1 MCNAHCTLC
10 MVQCE
15 SREKSTTSDQICLIS
30 FFQHAVRQRACIWR
44 GWHVCCFRARLRWK
58 MPALHVSS
66 HSCFLFKAA
75 PATTPRAE
83 TVTTKML
90 RLLVRSTQISVR
102 QVSFNLKKK
111 KMSPSWFSVVA
122 VFPWFSAVEMVPV
135 VPVVGISLR
144 FRFGLVNLVKTWITR
159 FALVN
164 LVMSSFNTARCST
177 LDRRL
182 VRQQRIWMFEN

>member
-1 MCNAHCTLC
+1 MQCTLC

-30 FFQHAVRQRACIWR
+30 FFQHAVRQRACILR

-83 TVTTKML
+83 AVTTKML

-111 KMSPSWFSVVA
+111 KKCHLHDFLLLLCFHGFLLWRWSPW
-122 VFPWFSAVEMVPV
+122 FPWLA
-135 VPVVGISLR
+135 
-144 FRFGLVNLVKTWITR
+144 
-159 FALVN
+159 
-164 LVMSSFNTARCST
+164 
-177 LDRRL
+177 
-182 VRQQRIWMFEN
+182 

>member
-1 MCNAHCTLC
+1 MQSGRELAFEEGGTFVVSEQGCVGRCQLC
-10 MVQCE
+10 MWAPTVAFSLKRRRQPLQGQRLSQRRCWG
-15 SREKSTTSDQICLIS
+15 CLWGVPR
-30 FFQHAVRQRACIWR
+30 FLCGKCHLIWR
-44 GWHVCCFRARLRWK
+44 R
-58 MPALHVSS
+58 
-66 HSCFLFKAA
+66 
-75 PATTPRAE
+75 
-83 TVTTKML
+83 
-90 RLLVRSTQISVR
+90 
-102 QVSFNLKKK
+102 K

-144 FRFGLVNLVKTWITR
+144 FWFGLVNLVKTWITR

>member
-1 MCNAHCTLC
+1 MQCTLC

-111 KMSPSWFSVVA
+111 KNVTFMIFCCCCVSMVFCCGDGPRGSRGWHKLEISVWF
-122 VFPWFSAVEMVPV
+122 
-135 VPVVGISLR
+135 G
-144 FRFGLVNLVKTWITR
+144 
-159 FALVN
+159 
-164 LVMSSFNTARCST
+164 
-177 LDRRL
+177 
-182 VRQQRIWMFEN
+182 

>member
-1 MCNAHCTLC
+1 MSVTDLFQTIGVQCNAHCAWC
-10 MVQCE
+10 SVKV
-15 SREKSTTSDQICLIS
+15 EKNQQLQICLIS

-44 GWHVCCFRARLRWK
+44 GWNACCFRARLRWK

-111 KMSPSWFSVVA
+111 KCHLHDFLLLLCFHGFLLWRWSPWLA
-122 VFPWFSAVEMVPV
+122 LAWD
-135 VPVVGISLR
+135 
-144 FRFGLVNLVKTWITR
+144 FGLIWLTW
-159 FALVN
+159 L
-164 LVMSSFNTARCST
+164 
-177 LDRRL
+177 RL
-182 VRQQRIWMFEN
+182 G